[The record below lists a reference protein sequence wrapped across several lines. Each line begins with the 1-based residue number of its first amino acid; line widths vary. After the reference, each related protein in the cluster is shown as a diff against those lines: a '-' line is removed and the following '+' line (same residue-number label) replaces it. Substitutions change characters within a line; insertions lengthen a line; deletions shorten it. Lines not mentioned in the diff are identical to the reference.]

1 MRNGLPQKI
10 RRNESAIV
18 NLDDANGPGTHWV
31 CYKKL
36 NDNVFYFDSLGNL
49 PPPKELIQ
57 YFGDVRNIYF
67 NYERIQREASSVCGH
82 LCLEFLATSVSHI

>member
-36 NDNVFYFDSLGNL
+36 NDTVFYFDSLGNL

-57 YFGDVRNIYF
+57 YFGDVRNIVY
-67 NYERIQREASSVCGH
+67 NYERIQNEASTVCGH
-82 LCLEFLATSVSHI
+82 LCLEFLATSVSRI